1 MENISKEVINKALG
15 KVVKEYRL
23 KNKLTQEEIAEKLE
37 ISAKS
42 ISRIENGSG
51 GVKTE
56 TLVNYI
62 NLLGISPNVIFKDL
76 INNKDLNLEL
86 ELSEKAS
93 KLSKENVQFIISV
106 IDLLEKDKEDINK

>member
-23 KNKLTQEEIAEKLE
+23 KSKLTQEEIAEKLE
-37 ISAKS
+37 ISAKY
-42 ISRIENGSG
+42 ISRIESGSG

-62 NLLGISPNVIFKDL
+62 NLLSISPNVIFKDL

>member
-1 MENISKEVINKALG
+1 MENQPKEIIDKTLG
-15 KVVKEYRL
+15 KVFKEYRV

-37 ISAKS
+37 ISAKY

-62 NLLGISPNVIFKDL
+62 NLLGISPNVIFEKL
-76 INNKDLNLEL
+76 IKNKNLKLEI

-93 KLSKENVQFIISV
+93 HLSEDNIQFLIDI
-106 IDLLEKDKEDINK
+106 IDLLENKNNK

>member
-1 MENISKEVINKALG
+1 M
-15 KVVKEYRL
+15 
-23 KNKLTQEEIAEKLE
+23 
-37 ISAKS
+37 
-42 ISRIENGSG
+42 
-51 GVKTE
+51 
-56 TLVNYI
+56 VNYI

>member
-1 MENISKEVINKALG
+1 MCHYNRKNALKFLTLLDLYDIIISYFIKE
-15 KVVKEYRL
+15 R
-23 KNKLTQEEIAEKLE
+23 
-37 ISAKS
+37 S
-42 ISRIENGSG
+42 ILRDIKKM
-51 GVKTE
+51 GV
-56 TLVNYI
+56 
-62 NLLGISPNVIFKDL
+62 FKDL

>member
-1 MENISKEVINKALG
+1 MENQPKEIIDKTLG
-15 KVVKEYRL
+15 KVFKEYRV

-37 ISAKS
+37 ISAKY

-62 NLLGISPNVIFKDL
+62 NLLGISPNVIFENL
-76 INNKDLNLEL
+76 IKNKNLKLEI

-93 KLSKENVQFIISV
+93 HLSEDNIQFLIDI
-106 IDLLEKDKEDINK
+106 IDLLENKNNK